1 VKVSTKITNRSN
13 QVTQKSAL
21 RRTLDPLLPAL
32 LVIGAA
38 AGLMARPAS
47 AIELGQLQIDSSL
60 GQPLSASI
68 PFALN
73 PHEELYSYCIALT
86 RTADTAVQSLTRA
99 KITLVGNRIVLTG
112 SKPIN
117 EPMLGMRV
125 TVNCPYT
132 VKLAREYTVM
142 INPAGAAVAQAP
154 GQLSVPAASAPVRQ
168 STPPLAGKPA
178 PVIATR
184 PEQPVS
190 TVDASPIYVG
200 DEYRVKT
207 GDTLSKIANRIDGRT
222 VGLWPA
228 IEAIYQA
235 NPEAFVNSDKNQ
247 LMAGSLL
254 MITTT
259 QDDYFAADP
268 VDTTETAAPYET
280 DSTSNFDADDS
291 YAEYEADTSYASEA
305 TSTYEA
311 YDSNSEQWAEEDD
324 GYVEDDAYWNE
335 PEPALADDTA
345 NLTSAIDAPSESF
358 EPVVDA
364 APAENTSTVASVDAV
379 QEAADTP
386 DAGEFSGAQPGDVF
400 AGTDSAAEESV
411 ETVVAE
417 PVVAAETPVVET
429 TPAETTPVAGPAET
443 AGAAYPSWLVW
454 AGGGAIVAILGL
466 LAMGLR
472 RKVPGLFGGDSAERE
487 DPTFESDDEITQKS
501 VVLSDVDFQLDDLTP
516 DDHAM
521 ELDADLGAG
530 LGFEAKPEQ
539 NAEPEIAFA
548 ETTELDLDAA
558 VAASAGMELDAD
570 LGVGTGLQGGTDLD
584 VAQDFGFSPTGEN
597 ATPMDLEL
605 PVEVE
610 VEDEQ
615 LPTDIIPPHLAEE
628 KSILDSEVPPVDDDD
643 DSQYDLSV
651 IVDATKQ
658 PLGEPDLTA
667 KDLMAVQLN
676 ADQQNSEDPAF
687 TLSKEVDFEI
697 LEKDYEEEL
706 TQTQAVN
713 EEIARAAMELAERME
728 TEDEVLDVTVEMPA
742 KDNGPAKN
750 DAVIDDADATALTQ
764 ELTLDDEVTVR
775 LDMDDDD
782 TVDTKNLAS

>member
-1 VKVSTKITNRSN
+1 
-13 QVTQKSAL
+13 
-21 RRTLDPLLPAL
+21 LDPLLPAL

-38 AGLMARPAS
+38 AGLMAKPAS

-73 PHEELYSYCIALT
+73 PHEEMYSYCIALT

-132 VKLAREYTVM
+132 VKLAREYMVM
-142 INPAGAAVAQAP
+142 INPAGTAVARAP
-154 GQLSVPAASAPVRQ
+154 SQLSVPAASAPVWQ
-168 STPPLAGKPA
+168 AAPPLAGKPA

-190 TVDASPIYVG
+190 TVAATVDESPVYVG

-235 NPEAFVNSDKNQ
+235 NPEAFVNGDKNQ

-254 MITTT
+254 LITTT

-268 VDTTETAAPYET
+268 ADTTETAAPYEA
-280 DSTSNFDADDS
+280 DSTSNFDTDDS
-291 YAEYEADTSYASEA
+291 YAEYEANTSYASEG

-324 GYVEDDAYWNE
+324 GYAEDNAYWKE
-335 PEPALADDTA
+335 PEPAFVDDTA
-345 NLTSAIDAPSESF
+345 DLISGNDATSESF
-358 EPVVDA
+358 EPVVDT
-364 APAENTSTVASVDAV
+364 APAVNTSTVASVDAV

-386 DAGEFSGAQPGDVF
+386 DTGEFSGAQPGDVF
-400 AGTDSAAEESV
+400 AGADSAVEESV
-411 ETVVAE
+411 QTVVAE
-417 PVVAAETPVVET
+417 PAVSAETPVVES
-429 TPAETTPVAGPAET
+429 TPAETTPVARPAEP
-443 AGAAYPSWLVW
+443 AAAAYPSWLVW
-454 AGGGAIVAILGL
+454 AGGGAVVAILGL

-472 RKVPGLFGGDSAERE
+472 RKVPGLFGGDSAERV
-487 DPTFESDDEITQKS
+487 DPMLESDDEITQKS
-501 VVLSDVDFQLDDLTP
+501 VVLSDLDFQLDESTP
-516 DDHAM
+516 SHHAM

-530 LGFEAKPEQ
+530 LGLEAKPEES
-539 NAEPEIAFA
+539 AEPEIAFA
-548 ETTELDLDAA
+548 ETTELDLEAA
-558 VAASAGMELDAD
+558 VAATDGMELDAD

-597 ATPMDLEL
+597 AAPMDLEL
-605 PVEVE
+605 PAEVE

-628 KSILDSEVPPVDDDD
+628 KSILDSEVPPVDNDD

-667 KDLMAVQLN
+667 KDLMAVQVN

-697 LEKDYEEEL
+697 LEKDYEDEL

-728 TEDEVLDVTVEMPA
+728 TEGEVLDVTVEMPA
-742 KDNGPAKN
+742 RDNGPAQN
-750 DAVIDDADATALTQ
+750 DAVIDDADATALSQ